1 MKLIIQIPCFNESQ
15 TLAIALGHLPRKVEG
30 VDVVEWLVIDDGST
44 DTTAEVAR
52 QCGVDHIVSHPYNM
66 GLAKAFMTGLEAC
79 ISHDADIIV
88 NTDADNQYD
97 AKDIP
102 KLIKP
107 ILDEQADYVIGER
120 PISQMEH
127 FSAVKKCLQKVGSY
141 AVRMFSKTEVSDAPS
156 GFRAI
161 TADAAM
167 QLNVFNQYTYTLETI
182 IQAGHKGIRIVNVS
196 VRVNEDLRPSRLV
209 KSVASYVQQSMSII
223 IRSFVI
229 YKPFRFFSTIGLIL
243 LGCGFLIGLRFL
255 YYYMIGQGSGKL
267 QSLVLAAILSISGV
281 QAIALA
287 FLGELHATNR
297 KLLEKLL
304 YEFKKMKHSKQSKD
318 HDGSESLKD

>member
-15 TLAIALGHLPRKVEG
+15 TLAVALSHLPRQVEG

-52 QCGVDHIVSHPYNM
+52 QSGVDHIVSHPYNM

-79 ISHDADIIV
+79 ICNGADIIV
-88 NTDADNQYD
+88 NTDADNQYN
-97 AKDIP
+97 AQDIP

-120 PISQMEH
+120 PISQIEH
-127 FSAVKKCLQKVGSY
+127 FSIVKKCLQKLGSY
-141 AVRMFSKTEVSDAPS
+141 AVRMFSKTDVSDAPS

-161 TADAAM
+161 TSDAAM

-182 IQAGHKGIRIVNVS
+182 IQAGHKGIRIVNVPIG
-196 VRVNEDLRPSRLV
+196 VNEDLRPSRLV
-209 KSVASYVQQSMSII
+209 KNIASYVRQSMSII

-229 YKPFRFFSTIGLIL
+229 YKPFRFFTTIGLIMI
-243 LGCGFLIGLRFL
+243 GIGFLIGLRFL
-255 YYYMIGQGSGKL
+255 YYYFGGQGSGKL

-281 QAIALA
+281 QSIALG

-304 YEFKKMKHSKQSKD
+304 YEFKKMKYSKPSKG
-318 HDGSESLKD
+318 HNGQESFKD